1 MCQLKTQY
9 AVINLETLQA
19 AWVGEDHK
27 TAIETAN
34 AMAMDGYPYRIFSS
48 SSGVF
53 EKTVKV
59 VERL

>member
-1 MCQLKTQY
+1 MCQIKAQY
-9 AVINLETLQA
+9 AVLNLTTLQA

-34 AMAMDGYPYRIFSS
+34 TMAMDGHPYRVFSS
-48 SSGVF
+48 TSGVF